1 MKDRFRGP
9 VLAGP
14 EVRGQAAADAP
25 LHAAGAAD
33 THPEGGRAGRGR
45 PAAGAGTGLVLDG
58 SALAYVSSAGLRVF
72 LTIAKEAKAANV
84 RVAVGALQPAVKQVF
99 DISGFSQTKIIDVHP
114 TVDAAVSAV
123 AG

>member
-1 MKDRFRGP
+1 MEITTDSRPGATIAALNGRLDF
-9 VLAGP
+9 
-14 EVRGQAAADAP
+14 EAADAAQAR
-25 LHAAGAAD
+25 LRELVAA
-33 THPEGGRAGRGR
+33 
-45 PAAGAGTGLVLDG
+45 AAGAGTGLVLDG

-114 TVDAAVSAV
+114 TVDAAVAAV